1 MLIIGLTGGIGS
13 GKSLASE
20 KFKSLG
26 ITIVDAD
33 VASRTVVEPG
43 RPALKEI
50 EDHFSSE
57 IITAERKL
65 DRNKLR
71 EIIASDPE
79 ERKWLESVLHPKI
92 GEQIAKELAK
102 STSLYTIYVAPLLFE
117 TNSEKMCSRVI
128 VVDVPKKIQIQRTA
142 KRDKVSEIQIEK
154 IVAVQMEREKRL
166 EKADDVL
173 VNTGTIEE
181 LEEQVVILHQK
192 YLGIVNDSKS

>member
-13 GKSLASE
+13 GKSVASD

-43 RPALKEI
+43 KPALKEI
-50 EDHFSSE
+50 EDHFGSG
-57 IITAERKL
+57 IITAEGKL

-71 EIIASDPE
+71 EIIATDPE

-92 GEQIAKELAK
+92 GEQITKEISE
-102 STSLYTIYVAPLLFE
+102 STSVYTLFVAPLLLE
-117 TNSEKMCSRVI
+117 TNSQEICSRVV
-128 VVDVPKKIQIQRTA
+128 VVDVPKDVQIQRTA
-142 KRDKVSEIQIEK
+142 KRDKVSPNQVEQM
-154 IVAVQMEREKRL
+154 VAAQMEREKRL

-173 VNTGTIEE
+173 LNSGTIEDLEKQVEE
-181 LEEQVVILHQK
+181 LHKK
-192 YLGIVNDSKS
+192 YIQMVE

>member
-13 GKSLASE
+13 GKSVASD

-43 RPALKEI
+43 KPALKEI
-50 EDHFSSE
+50 QDHFGSG
-57 IITAERKL
+57 IITAEGKL

-71 EIIASDPE
+71 EIIATDAE

-92 GEQIAKELAK
+92 GEQITKEISE
-102 STSLYTIYVAPLLFE
+102 STSVYTLFVAPLLLE
-117 TNSEKMCSRVI
+117 TNSQEMCSRVV
-128 VVDVPKKIQIQRTA
+128 VVDVPKDVQIRRTA
-142 KRDKVSEIQIEK
+142 KRDKVSPNQVEQM
-154 IVAVQMEREKRL
+154 VAAQMEREKRL

-173 VNTGTIEE
+173 LNSGTIEDLEKQVEE
-181 LEEQVVILHQK
+181 LHKK
-192 YLGIVNDSKS
+192 YIQMAE